1 MKLSKTARVRLFKV
15 RTLLLWSWFWIP
27 ALLLYAVLRTL
38 SLLGDWSYKAAE
50 WLNDHPP
57 KWVDSATRRV
67 REMLRE
73 KE

>member
-1 MKLSKTARVRLFKV
+1 MKLSKKTRVCLFKF

-27 ALLLYAVLRTL
+27 ALLVYAALRAL
-38 SLLGDWSYKAAE
+38 SLLGDWSYRAAE

-57 KWVDSATRRV
+57 KWVDSATGRV
-67 REMLRE
+67 QEMLKE